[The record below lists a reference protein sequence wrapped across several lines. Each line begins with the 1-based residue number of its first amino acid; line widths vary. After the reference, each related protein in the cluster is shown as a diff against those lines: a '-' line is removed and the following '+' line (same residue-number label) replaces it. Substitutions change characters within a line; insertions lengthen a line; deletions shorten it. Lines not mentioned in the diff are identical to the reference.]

1 MAVYLATSPELANME
16 DIPLEITDDGMTI
29 VDEIGRPVHCAM
41 IHCAM
46 SWNDISAFQ
55 DLLVQRLVR

>member
-1 MAVYLATSPELANME
+1 ME
-16 DIPLEITDDGMTI
+16 DISLRITDDGMTG
-29 VDEIGRPVHCAM
+29 VGEIGRAVHCTM

>member
-1 MAVYLATSPELANME
+1 ME